1 MTTITDLIVTPE
13 VQAANRA
20 AHDAKKAAARTR
32 KAYDEAL
39 RLDRIRDAE
48 RAALEAAASAVS
60 VVVETPV
67 TTKAPVFKGV
77 VVLADPAET
86 DRIRAANAE
95 ADRIAAERKAAKKEA
110 AKPISAEVLVAG
122 LEADRAAEA
131 KRASDEVARV
141 ALLAEG
147 YKADIRR
154 SANAIN
160 YSDKLSLQE
169 KVTALLEIGFVH
181 MSVAVGKSGRDAEY
195 FHAKSGVKFF
205 LKGAGLGTQEVVRPH
220 KARGCELLPPMT
232 AADHEA
238 RRLKKIAE
246 KAAMKAGRAP
256 KKSPTQIKKDEEKA
270 KKTAANAAK
279 AAKKRR

>member
-20 AHDAKKAAARTR
+20 AHDAKKAAARAR

-60 VVVETPV
+60 VVVETSV

-77 VVLADPAET
+77 VVPADPAET
-86 DRIRAANAE
+86 ERIRAANAE
-95 ADRIAAERKAAKKEA
+95 ADRIAAVRKAAKKEA
-110 AKPISAEVLVAG
+110 AKPISAEVLAAG

-131 KRASDEVARV
+131 KRAFDEVARV

-160 YSDKLSLQE
+160 YSDKLSLE
-169 KVTALLEIGFVH
+169 GKIAALLEMGFEH
-181 MSVAVGKSGRDAEY
+181 VANGKSGRDAEY

-205 LKGAGLGTQEVVRPH
+205 LKGAAVGTQEVVRPH

-238 RRLKKIAE
+238 SRLRKIAA
-246 KAAMKAGRAP
+246 KASAKAGKAP
-256 KKSPTQIKKDEEKA
+256 KETPAQAKKREEKA
-270 KKTAANAAK
+270 EKTAANAAK
-279 AAKKRR
+279 AAKKRK